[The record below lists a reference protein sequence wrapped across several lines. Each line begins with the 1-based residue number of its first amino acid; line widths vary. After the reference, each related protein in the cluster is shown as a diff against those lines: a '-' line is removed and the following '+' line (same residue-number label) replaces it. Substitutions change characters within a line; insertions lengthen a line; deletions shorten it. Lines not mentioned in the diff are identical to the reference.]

1 MIMVYWTQPEIFYRE
16 ERRLRPGVRGKRNRK
31 RDGVESAAED
41 EAAVTEALVSLG
53 EQPFRVGTCVSGS
66 GKVVYSDEQR

>member
-31 RDGVESAAED
+31 RDGVESAAE
-41 EAAVTEALVSLG
+41 EG
-53 EQPFRVGTCVSGS
+53 RPGWRGWIPSG
-66 GKVVYSDEQR
+66 